1 MDMNFEKEIQ
11 KLDFKDLT
19 YAKKVSNL
27 RKFVYNWKNKDF
39 KPKELIDYTKILYK
53 KAYSI
58 GDDSEDFLIDMFL
71 DSDFSFKDKSP
82 AFMLPYFHTY
92 RGITYLVL
100 VTLVVKKDKII
111 LGRLIFFDTL
121 ARVGRLLSANVFSC
135 VKMDITEDYERTFDL
150 KFDSMIDIIKSVPTL
165 AKSVF
170 KKPKQ
175 EAQAT
180 TSKELLTQQL
190 NLLQLQMNLIQQQLD
205 SMNN

>member
-1 MDMNFEKEIQ
+1 MDMNFEKELQ

-27 RKFVYNWKNKDF
+27 RKFIYNWKDKEF
-39 KPKELIDYTKILYK
+39 KPKDLINYTKILYK

-58 GDDSEDFLIDMFL
+58 GDDNEDFLIDTFL

-92 RGITYLVL
+92 RGIMYLVL
-100 VTLVVKKDKII
+100 VTLVVKKDKLI
-111 LGRLIFFDTL
+111 LGRPIFFDTL
-121 ARVGRLLSANVFSC
+121 ARVGRLISARVFSY
-135 VKMDITEDYERTFDL
+135 VKMDITDDYERSFDL
-150 KFDSMIDIIKSVPTL
+150 KFDSMVDIIKFVPAL
-165 AKSVF
+165 AKSIF

-175 EAQAT
+175 ETQAT

-190 NLLQLQMNLIQQQLD
+190 SLLQLQMNLIQQQLD

>member
-1 MDMNFEKEIQ
+1 MDINFEKEIQ
-11 KLDFKDLT
+11 KLDFKGLT
-19 YAKKVSNL
+19 YAKKVSSL

-39 KPKELIDYTKILYK
+39 KPKDLINYTKILYK

-58 GDDSEDFLIDMFL
+58 GDDNEDFLIDMFL

-92 RGITYLVL
+92 RGIMYLVL

-121 ARVGRLLSANVFSC
+121 ERVGRLLSANVFSC
-135 VKMDITEDYERTFDL
+135 VKMDITDEHERAFDL
-150 KFDSMIDIIKSVPTL
+150 KFDSMIDIIKSVPAL
-165 AKSVF
+165 AKRVF

-190 NLLQLQMNLIQQQLD
+190 SLLQLQMNLIQQQLD